1 MAQIP
6 QDTIDHV
13 RDTANIVD
21 IVSEVVELKKRGGNY
36 FGLCPFHNEKT
47 PSFSV
52 APAKQIYHCF
62 GCGAGGNAITF
73 LMEYERIT
81 FPEAVQTIGLRYGI
95 QVDFTQDDKSRDIY
109 SKLYEVHE
117 VATQLY
123 QDNLFSPRGEKALA
137 YLKSRGFTEDIL
149 KQFKIGLSIDTWN
162 QLTKQTNAES
172 FSSDVVLKTG
182 LFVRTEKGTFD
193 RFRSRIMV
201 PIFNSSGKV
210 IAFGGRIFGMDDPAK
225 YLNSPETPLYK
236 KSDIFYGAHA
246 TRESIRKEGS
256 TIVVEGYFDFLQ
268 LYQAG
273 ITNVVAVS
281 GTALT
286 ENHARNLRKLSNR
299 AILFYDGDNAGGNA
313 AARAGFL
320 LLKMGVEPTVV
331 SPPLGKDPDDWVL
344 EVGKDAVE
352 KAIKSGQ
359 TFLDFHF
366 SFYKADK
373 IKGVDKSDYVKALL
387 QEITNIN
394 DGIIRDELLRVVG
407 DKLHIGDK
415 DLEKYMRQSQRR
427 LSRFSDEP
435 PVREK
440 RIFSFTSVDQRAQLE
455 LIRLL
460 ASDDPDHRQL
470 VKIHISPE
478 DFSEPI
484 LKKLATQL
492 MGKAMVVDHS
502 ALTESFSDKDERD
515 IVTEILIQEEIH
527 GTPEQIVKDCLNI
540 LKSKPIKEK
549 IQTLRL
555 LIREKESSGEKIEEE
570 IKEVIK
576 LQSTLSEYSN

>member
-81 FPEAVQTIGLRYGI
+81 FPEAVQTIGQRYGI

-352 KAIKSGQ
+352 KAIKNGQ
-359 TFLDFHF
+359 SFLDFHF